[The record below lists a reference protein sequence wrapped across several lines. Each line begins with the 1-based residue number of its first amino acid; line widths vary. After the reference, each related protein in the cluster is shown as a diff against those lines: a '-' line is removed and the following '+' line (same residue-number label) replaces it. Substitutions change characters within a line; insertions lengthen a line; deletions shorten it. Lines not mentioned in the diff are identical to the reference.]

1 MAQPQQSMNKQL
13 NTDSAISQ
21 IVTLMLNHKFFVVA
35 GNKASAL
42 RRRHDLANL
51 FR

>member
-1 MAQPQQSMNKQL
+1 MAQPQLAMNKQL
-13 NTDSAISQ
+13 NTNSAISQ
-21 IVTLMLNHKFFVVA
+21 IVTLILNDKFFVVA

-42 RRRHDLANL
+42 HRRQDLANL